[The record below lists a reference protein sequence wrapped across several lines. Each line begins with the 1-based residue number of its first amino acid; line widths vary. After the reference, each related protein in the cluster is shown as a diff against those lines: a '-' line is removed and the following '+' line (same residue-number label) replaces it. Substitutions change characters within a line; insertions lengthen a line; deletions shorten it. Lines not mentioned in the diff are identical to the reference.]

1 LTRFAKT
8 VEAHR
13 HGVPH
18 GHGGPHGFR
27 TKISIGLLEGL
38 SSLVQAPK
46 ARTRSFR
53 LIRTLVA
60 MTYLLHGKLSD
71 LQPVQSSEEPQ
82 KATPDAQILHC
93 PAVSYGFWDGN
104 SLTTP

>member
-18 GHGGPHGFR
+18 WFR
-27 TKISIGLLEGL
+27 TKISNGLLEGL

-71 LQPVQSSEEPQ
+71 LQPIQSSDEPLFGS
-82 KATPDAQILHC
+82 AP
-93 PAVSYGFWDGN
+93 P
-104 SLTTP
+104 